1 MGRKTKNSHSLK
13 QNENTLKIHGQRNN
27 FSKKQSVYRG
37 KVLKSVFLS
46 LFKWQT
52 MEKEQFL
59 NLLINEFVAEKRS
72 KRRWRVF
79 RWVLILLLIVGIV
92 GLTVPSSDSSV
103 TESPH
108 VALIKLNGEI
118 KNDQSASAEN
128 LIKAFNNAFAS
139 PKTTGIILEVNSPGG
154 SPVQAGAVFDEIMRL
169 KRTNADK
176 RVIAVIED
184 VGASGAYYIAAAADE
199 IFVHPSSLVGSI
211 GVIMSQ
217 FGLDKVIEKL
227 GIEQRT
233 ITAGKNKA
241 FLDPFS
247 PENPAQKAHA
257 ERLVAN
263 IHTHFKNAVK
273 AGRGER
279 LKENDEI
286 FSGLVWTGDES
297 IALGLADKIGQ
308 VRDVQRT
315 VFNDAPLK
323 DYTVETDLAQRVMKH
338 LGVQFRTE
346 MAAFLKDLQI
356 F

>member
-1 MGRKTKNSHSLK
+1 
-13 QNENTLKIHGQRNN
+13 
-27 FSKKQSVYRG
+27 
-37 KVLKSVFLS
+37 
-46 LFKWQT
+46 

-79 RWVLILLLIVGIV
+79 RWGLVLLVVAAIVW
-92 GLTVPSSDSSV
+92 LTVPADSPTSE
-103 TESPH
+103 TTH
-108 VALIKLNGEI
+108 VALIKLVGEI

-128 LIKAFNNAFAS
+128 LIKAFNKAFAT
-139 PKTTGIILEVNSPGG
+139 PKVTGIILEVNSPGG

-169 KRTNADK
+169 KKNNADK

-211 GVIMSQ
+211 GVVMSQ
-217 FGLDKVIEKL
+217 FGLNKVIEKL

-257 ERLVAN
+257 ERLVNN
-263 IHTHFKNAVK
+263 IHTHFKNAVR
-273 AGRGER
+273 AGRGAR

-297 IALGLADKIGQ
+297 ITLGLADKIGQ

-315 VFNDAPLK
+315 VFNDAPLQ
-323 DYTVETDLAQRVMKH
+323 DYTVETDLTERLMKH
-338 LGVQFRTE
+338 LGVQVRE
-346 MAAFLKDLQI
+346 GIAAFFKQSEI